1 MHRQALHAGFVTK
14 ERAFCACGGRV
25 NRQHCDTVSPV
36 DGVHAKALDQGA
48 FACAGNA
55 CDAEPLSDSVWAV
68 GSTKKF
74 FVAGLVLG
82 QRAFHPGDGLSEGI
96 AFAGQHSRGKRFSR
110 P

>member
-1 MHRQALHAGFVTK
+1 M
-14 ERAFCACGGRV
+14 RV
-25 NRQHCDTVSPV
+25 E
-36 DGVHAKALDQGA
+36 DGSTASTATRCPLWMASMPRRSIKVLLPAP
-48 FACAGNA
+48 GNA